1 MKIFVDT
8 NIFLD
13 VLLQRDEANNS
24 TVVLNAIKEGLYSGV
39 VLDITLLNID
49 YVAKKQSV
57 NVKDFLRLI
66 HQSFSIVGADNE
78 RIEEALG
85 LEHGDFED
93 AVQYVCAKY
102 AKCEWI
108 VTNDKD
114 FYQGAIRCV
123 SAREFIEIFSI

>member
-13 VLLQRDEANNS
+13 VLLQREEANNS
-24 TVVLNAIKEGLYSGV
+24 TIVLNAIKEGLYEGL

-49 YVAKKQSV
+49 YIAKKQSA

-66 HQSFSIVGADNE
+66 NQYFGVMGTNNKH
-78 RIEEALG
+78 IEEALN
-85 LEHGDFED
+85 LEHNDFED
-93 AVQYVCAKY
+93 TVQFVCAKHE
-102 AKCEWI
+102 KCSFI

-114 FYQGAIRCV
+114 FYQGAIKCIT
-123 SAREFIEIFSI
+123 AKEFVKGL

>member
-13 VLLQRDEANNS
+13 VLLQREEANNS
-24 TVVLNAIKEGLYSGV
+24 TIVLNAIKEGLYEGL

-49 YVAKKQSV
+49 YIAKKQSA

-66 HQSFSIVGADNE
+66 NQYFGVMGANNTH
-78 RIEEALG
+78 IEEALN
-85 LEHGDFED
+85 LEHNDFED
-93 AVQYVCAKY
+93 AVQFVCAKHE
-102 AKCEWI
+102 KCSFI

-114 FYQGAIRCV
+114 FYQGAIKCIT
-123 SAREFIEIFSI
+123 AKEFVKGL